1 MPLFLIFDTLEIIE
15 EIMNEK
21 ICPKNCEIRN
31 LLVLFPVEK
40 IFLIGKNVVI

>member
-15 EIMNEK
+15 EIMNEN
-21 ICPKNCEIRN
+21 IYPEIRN
-31 LLVLFPVEK
+31 PLVLFPVEK